1 MLDALDKEILKSVAD
16 LEGLPKGAFN
26 IRKNGQTVARE
37 TSANVNIE
45 ANAEGTGIVVSIAPG
60 TKNESVHI
68 PVILTQAGLHDV
80 VYNTFVIGEDADVTI
95 VAGCGIHC
103 GSSKSEGHA
112 GIHEFRVGK
121 NAKVK
126 YVEKHYAYGEGKGKR
141 TLSPTTKVFLGE
153 GARAEM
159 ELTQIGG
166 VDEADRVNEA
176 EGGPDS
182 SLLITE
188 RVMTEGAQKAVSRNN
203 IVLSGD
209 NSKAEIISRS
219 VIKGDSNQDFYAT
232 VEAKAKC
239 FGHIECDAIIM
250 DNGTNNT
257 VPSLKALHPDAELTH
272 EASIG
277 KIAGEQLM
285 KLMSLGLTYDDAV
298 SRIIRGFLT

>member
-37 TSANVNIE
+37 ISANINIE

-80 VYNTFVIGEDADVTI
+80 VYNTFVIGEDSDVTI

-112 GIHEFRVGK
+112 GIHEFQVGK
-121 NAKVK
+121 NATVK

-141 TLSPTTKVFLGE
+141 TLSPTTKVFLAE

-166 VDEADRVNEA
+166 VDQAERVNES
-176 EGGPDS
+176 EGGPNS

-188 RVMTEGAQKAVSRNN
+188 RVMTEGDQKAVSRNN
-203 IVLSGD
+203 IALSGD

-219 VIKGDSNQDFYAT
+219 VIKGDSNQDF
-232 VEAKAKC
+232 
-239 FGHIECDAIIM
+239 
-250 DNGTNNT
+250 
-257 VPSLKALHPDAELTH
+257 
-272 EASIG
+272 
-277 KIAGEQLM
+277 
-285 KLMSLGLTYDDAV
+285 
-298 SRIIRGFLT
+298 